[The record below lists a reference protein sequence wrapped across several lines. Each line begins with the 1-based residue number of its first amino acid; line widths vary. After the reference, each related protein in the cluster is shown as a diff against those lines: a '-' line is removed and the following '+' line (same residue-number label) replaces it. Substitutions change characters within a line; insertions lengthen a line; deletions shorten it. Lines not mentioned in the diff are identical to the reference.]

1 MHLCGCHFVAFL
13 TAGTQWFTHSQFDS
27 VWSAFAATVEK
38 VTGIFLHL
46 KVPRSPMVEHK
57 LACFNNSKISLAII
71 KFPLPRNY
79 PKGELKTAT
88 SDSKKQTDHFGLR
101 CFKVFLSFFFWNN
114 AEGISMCSVVMRR
127 IHYSAFKK
135 SKAAQW
141 PSPDDILDFAFSYLG
156 LIFYSL

>member
-114 AEGISMCSVVMRR
+114 AEGISMLYQWVTSEKHASEDVMWQHGFWMRSLSLV
-127 IHYSAFKK
+127 IGLVI
-135 SKAAQW
+135 
-141 PSPDDILDFAFSYLG
+141 ILLST
-156 LIFYSL
+156 